1 MITAHLN
8 PATSAH
14 ICDAHP
20 HPSLGPVKPSKNV
33 TLGEIVEPSK
43 K

>member
-1 MITAHLN
+1 MLEL
-8 PATSAH
+8 PALA
-14 ICDAHP
+14 IAEKP
-20 HPSLGPVKPSKNV
+20 PVKPSKNV